1 MEINDRVKV
10 KGTSLIGKI
19 IRKGQLGL
27 LMINIESEH
36 SVFDKTVYDES
47 ELEIIR

>member
-19 IRKGQLGL
+19 VRVGQFGL

-36 SVFDKTVYDES
+36 SAFDRTVYDED
-47 ELEIIR
+47 ELEMIS